1 MVVGEERA
9 DRQQEEYNAL
19 LFEAVLFLEVN
30 STYWNEYTVKE
41 AMEKREIRVTPR
53 TGSRKTPSTK

>member
-30 STYWNEYTVKE
+30 STCWNEYTVKE
-41 AMEKREIRVTPR
+41 AMENVKSEQLQNRLKEDT
-53 TGSRKTPSTK
+53 